1 MFTNRGLNIFIN
13 ADLCNGCG
21 KCVIIC
27 PVSAIKLVDNKAI
40 IDEESC
46 VECSVCYR
54 NADCPVNAIKMK
66 RLSWPREIRIPF
78 SNVIATHKITSIPGR
93 GTEEMK
99 TNDVT
104 NRYDIGEFGVSIEV
118 GRPGVGTRLENIE
131 LFTTKLAKIGVTY
144 EEKSPVTS
152 LIIDE
157 QGHINEQVKTER
169 VLSAIIE
176 FKIPLHKL
184 PQVLNLIK
192 EVEGKIDTVFSVG
205 IISRIDENDTDDI
218 INQISRLGFE
228 VRPNAKI
235 NIGLGRP

>member
-1 MFTNRGLNIFIN
+1 MDIETDI
-13 ADLCNGCG
+13 CNGCG
-21 KCVIIC
+21 QCAVVC
-27 PVSAIKLVDNKAI
+27 PVQAIQMIDNKAV

-54 NADCPVNAIKMK
+54 DANCPVNAIKIK
-66 RLSWPREIRIPF
+66 RLEWPREVRVPF
-78 SNVIATHKITSIPGR
+78 SNVIATHKVSGVAGR

-104 NRYDIGEFGVSIEV
+104 NRYGFGEVGISIEL
-118 GRPGVGTRLENIE
+118 GRPGVGSRLKNIE
-131 LFTTKLAKIGVTY
+131 LFTTRFSRIGVMY

-152 LIIDE
+152 LIIDDD
-157 QGHINEQVKTER
+157 GHINEDVKDER

-176 FKIPLHKL
+176 FKVPTKKL
-184 PQVLNLIK
+184 SHILEIIR
-192 EVEGKIDTVFSVG
+192 EVEKEIDTVFSVG
-205 IISRIDENDTDDI
+205 IVSRIKENNTKEI
-218 INQISRLGFE
+218 INRISQLGFE

>member
-1 MFTNRGLNIFIN
+1 MDGH
-13 ADLCNGCG
+13 
-21 KCVIIC
+21 
-27 PVSAIKLVDNKAI
+27 KAI

-54 NADCPVNAIKMK
+54 NAECPVNAIKMK
-66 RLSWPREIRIPF
+66 RLTWPREIRIPF
-78 SNVIATHKITSIPGR
+78 SNVIATHKVTSIPGR

-104 NRYDIGEFGVSIEV
+104 NRFGIGEFGVSIEV

-131 LFTTKLAKIGVTY
+131 LFTTKFARIGVTY

-152 LIIDE
+152 LFIDDKGHLIE
-157 QGHINEQVKTER
+157 QIKAER

-176 FKIPLHKL
+176 FKIPTHRLS
-184 PQVLNLIK
+184 QVLEIIK
-192 EVEGKIDTVFSVG
+192 EVEGEIDTVFSVG
-205 IISRIDENDTDDI
+205 VVARINKNNTNDI
-218 INQISRLGFE
+218 INQISQLGFE